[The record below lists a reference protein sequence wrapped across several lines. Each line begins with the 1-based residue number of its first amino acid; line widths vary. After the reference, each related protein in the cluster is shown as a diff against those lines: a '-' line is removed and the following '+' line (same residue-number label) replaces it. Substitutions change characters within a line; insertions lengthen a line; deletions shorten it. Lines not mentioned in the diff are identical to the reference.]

1 MSDSQV
7 AAVPRVGRS
16 SSRGGARRR
25 LRGLTPYL
33 LVAPAVLF
41 LVYFLFWPAIGAFG
55 VAFQTASGQW
65 TFANFQDLVRDT
77 DFGLAVRNTF
87 LLLVIIIPLE
97 FVVALAMAVLA
108 QSRLRGRGFFLY
120 VWSFPLAI
128 SDLAAG
134 LVWLSVFTSHG
145 YLNSALQDA
154 HLIRHPVGFLDYNNV
169 PGLVLAVVV
178 AETWRSISLVMVVI
192 MSGIQAIPK
201 ELDEAAAILGASA
214 WRRFTTVTLPLLK
227 PTLQVGLMLR
237 TTTAFQVFAVVL
249 ALTGSGLPVLA
260 TKTASWAY
268 GARNY
273 QMAAAY
279 AVLLLI
285 LSSLATMTYL
295 TFLRT
300 PREVF
305 QR

>member
-1 MSDSQV
+1 MR
-7 AAVPRVGRS
+7 A
-16 SSRGGARRR
+16 
-25 LRGLTPYL
+25 LTPYL
-33 LVAPAVLF
+33 LMAPAMLF
-41 LVYFLFWPAIGAFG
+41 LAYFLFWPALGAFG
-55 VAFQTASGQW
+55 VAFQTAAGDW
-65 TFANFQDLVRDT
+65 TLANFQAQIRDT
-77 DFGLAVRNTF
+77 DFALSVRNTF
-87 LLLVIIIPLE
+87 LLLLIIIPLE
-97 FVVALAMAVLA
+97 FSIALVMAVIA

-134 LVWLSVFTSHG
+134 LVWLSIFTSHG
-145 YLNSALQDA
+145 YLNSTLQDL
-154 HLIRHPVGFLDYNNV
+154 HLIQHPVGFLNYDNV
-169 PGLVLAVVV
+169 PGLVVAVVV

-192 MSGIQAIPK
+192 MSGIQAIPA

-214 WRRFTTVTLPLLK
+214 WRRFTKVTLPLLK

-237 TTTAFQVFAVVL
+237 TTAAFQVFAVVL

-279 AVLLLI
+279 AVLLLV
-285 LSSLATMTYL
+285 LSSLATLVYL
-295 TFLRT
+295 IFLRT

>member
-1 MSDSQV
+1 
-7 AAVPRVGRS
+7 
-16 SSRGGARRR
+16 
-25 LRGLTPYL
+25 
-33 LVAPAVLF
+33 
-41 LVYFLFWPAIGAFG
+41 
-55 VAFQTASGQW
+55 
-65 TFANFQDLVRDT
+65 
-77 DFGLAVRNTF
+77 
-87 LLLVIIIPLE
+87 
-97 FVVALAMAVLA
+97 VALAMAVLA

-134 LVWLSVFTSHG
+134 LVWLSIFTSHG

-154 HLIRHPVGFLDYNNV
+154 HLIQHPIGFLDYNNV
-169 PGLVLAVVV
+169 GGLILAVVL

-192 MSGIQAIPK
+192 MSGIQSIPA
-201 ELDEAAAILGASA
+201 ELGEAAAIMGAGA
-214 WRRFTTVTLPLLK
+214 WRRFTKVTLPLLK

-279 AVLLLI
+279 AVLLLL
-285 LSSLATMTYL
+285 LSSLATMAYL
-295 TFLRT
+295 TVLRT
-300 PREVF
+300 PKGVF